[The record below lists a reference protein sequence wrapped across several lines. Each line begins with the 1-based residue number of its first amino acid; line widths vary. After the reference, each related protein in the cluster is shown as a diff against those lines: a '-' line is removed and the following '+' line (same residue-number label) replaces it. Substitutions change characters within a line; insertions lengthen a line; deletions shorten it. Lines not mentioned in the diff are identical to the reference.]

1 MIRYCAV
8 ILPVGILGNVTFSL
22 LSSHGAGLSLLA
34 HFSAAY
40 LAAAVVFSV
49 MPIMTHSLRLLVWMR
64 FLGYAP
70 TWAEAVRVALGTELG
85 RAVSPP
91 LIGGSVIKSAML
103 ISMGVSPAK
112 TASVA
117 ALETLEDGLFFI
129 LAIPAALL
137 TSAPRELAFL
147 RDVFGK
153 LTMSWM

>member
-1 MIRYCAV
+1 MSKSCPLSILKRPRSILVLHSLSRMIRYCAV

-22 LSSHGAGLSLLA
+22 LSRHGAGLSLLA
-34 HFSAAY
+34 HSSAAY

-49 MPIMTHSLRLLVWMR
+49 MPIMTHSLRLLVCMR
-64 FLGYAP
+64 FLG
-70 TWAEAVRVALGTELG
+70 
-85 RAVSPP
+85 PP

-147 RDVFGK
+147 
-153 LTMSWM
+153 